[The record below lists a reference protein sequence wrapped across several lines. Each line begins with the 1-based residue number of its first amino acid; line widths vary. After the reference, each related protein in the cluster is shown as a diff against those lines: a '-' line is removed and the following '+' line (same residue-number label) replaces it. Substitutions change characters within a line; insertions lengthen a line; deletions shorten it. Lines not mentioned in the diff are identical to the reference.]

1 VTSSPSSASFPL
13 ALSLDVSAVPTRP
26 GGAGYYTIELA
37 RALCARDDIRLT
49 MVSRVDDQDR
59 WRALAGAEGT
69 VVVAV
74 PRSRPVR
81 LVFEQVRLPRLIR
94 SLGVELHHAP
104 HYTMPE
110 RARVPC
116 AVTIHDCIFFDH
128 PEWHLHS
135 KAVFFRRAIRQA
147 ARHAAVLVTGSEF
160 TAARLRA
167 SCDVRAP
174 IVVAPY
180 GVDLDRFTPHE
191 PAPGADHHLLTQLG
205 VPTDRPLVVFVG
217 TLEPRKGVASLVT
230 AFDDVADRER
240 DAVLVLGGG
249 TGWGV
254 DEIERAL
261 ATARHADRILRTG
274 YLSDAAVPALM
285 RQSTTVVYP
294 AVEEGYGLPALEAL
308 ACGAPL
314 VTTAGTAMAEMAGD
328 AADLVTPGDHAMLVG
343 ALTAALEQGREGA
356 AVEGRRARG
365 LAVAAERTWEASA
378 ARHLEAY
385 RVALTGPN

>member
-1 VTSSPSSASFPL
+1 
-13 ALSLDVSAVPTRP
+13 
-26 GGAGYYTIELA
+26 
-37 RALCARDDIRLT
+37 
-49 MVSRVDDQDR
+49 
-59 WRALAGAEGT
+59 
-69 VVVAV
+69 
-74 PRSRPVR
+74 
-81 LVFEQVRLPRLIR
+81 
-94 SLGVELHHAP
+94 
-104 HYTMPE
+104 
-110 RARVPC
+110 
-116 AVTIHDCIFFDH
+116 
-128 PEWHLHS
+128 
-135 KAVFFRRAIRQA
+135 
-147 ARHAAVLVTGSEF
+147 
-160 TAARLRA
+160 
-167 SCDVRAP
+167 VRAP

-180 GVDLDRFTPHE
+180 GVDLGRFTPHE
-191 PAPGADHHLLTQLG
+191 PAPGADHHLLAQLG

-217 TLEPRKGVASLVT
+217 TLEPRKGVAPLVT
-230 AFDDVADRER
+230 AFDEVADRDR

-261 ATARHADRILRTG
+261 ATARHGDRILRTG

-285 RQSTTVVYP
+285 RQSTAVVYP

-314 VTTAGTAMAEMAGD
+314 ITTAGTAMAEMAGD

-343 ALTAALEQGREGA
+343 ALVAALAQEREGT

>member
-1 VTSSPSSASFPL
+1 M
-13 ALSLDVSAVPTRP
+13 
-26 GGAGYYTIELA
+26 G
-37 RALCARDDIRLT
+37 
-49 MVSRVDDQDR
+49 
-59 WRALAGAEGT
+59 
-69 VVVAV
+69 AV

-81 LVFEQVRLPRLIR
+81 LVFEQIRLPRLIR

-128 PEWHLHS
+128 PEWHLRS
-135 KAVFFRRAIRQA
+135 KAVFFRRAIRRA

-180 GVDLDRFTPHE
+180 GVDLGRFTPHE
-191 PAPGADHHLLTQLG
+191 PSPGADHHLLTQLG

-217 TLEPRKGVASLVT
+217 TLEPRKGVAPLVT
-230 AFDDVADRER
+230 AFDEVADRER

-261 ATARHADRILRTG
+261 ATARRRRPDPSDRLSVRCGGAGAHAPIHRRRLPGRRGGI
-274 YLSDAAVPALM
+274 
-285 RQSTTVVYP
+285 
-294 AVEEGYGLPALEAL
+294 GLPALEAL

-314 VTTAGTAMAEMAGD
+314 ITTAGTAMAEMAGD

-343 ALTAALEQGREGA
+343 ALTAALEQGREGTS
-356 AVEGRRARG
+356 GRGAPGPG